1 MLLFFCK
8 FGLGYYFWISL
19 ADICC
24 YFFFILAT
32 GYVYVNQDLSMEYS
46 FVFRDIE
53 FCIADRRDYD
63 ICMTVTIN
71 LSK

>member
-1 MLLFFCK
+1 
-8 FGLGYYFWISL
+8 
-19 ADICC
+19 
-24 YFFFILAT
+24 
-32 GYVYVNQDLSMEYS
+32 MEYS

-71 LSK
+71 LSKLSFLTIT